1 MTLLAAVVERGEAT
15 IAMVI
20 IMVHLVIMLDA
31 VSSHESKIRKSLVF
45 GDRFFGK
52 SEYGTNPTCI

>member
-1 MTLLAAVVERGEAT
+1 MTLVAAVVERGEAT

-31 VSSHESKIRKSLVF
+31 VSSHESKK
-45 GDRFFGK
+45 
-52 SEYGTNPTCI
+52 